1 MIETASPATSIA
13 FNNLQNA
20 FATKSDRDLRKAYWL
35 FKAMGSNLLVR
46 NGPVLLDIA
55 LKLHIPVLPVIRAT
69 LFKHFCGGENIAE
82 CNNTIAALHRA
93 GIGSVLDYSIEGEE
107 KESVFDS
114 TTKEL
119 LATIDRAKG
128 DPAVPFCVFKVTG
141 IARFTCL
148 EKISSGNAVAES
160 DNREFEKIRQRVL
173 TICEHAATARV
184 RIFIDAEESWIQPAI
199 DALADE
205 MMKRFNKEGQ
215 AVVFNTIQLYRSD
228 RLAFLKESH
237 QKAVQEGYKLG
248 LKLVRG
254 AYMEKERER
263 ALKNNYPSPIQP
275 NWNATN
281 IDYDAALKYCVE
293 HISEIEICAGTHNE
307 ASCKL
312 LVSLMSDA
320 RLAANDYRIWF
331 SQLLGMSD
339 HISYNLAAAG
349 FNVAKYVPYGPV
361 KSVLPYLIRR
371 AMENTSIAGQTGREL
386 KMIHDEKIRRRSQK
400 KG

>member
-1 MIETASPATSIA
+1 
-13 FNNLQNA
+13 
-20 FATKSDRDLRKAYWL
+20 
-35 FKAMGSNLLVR
+35 MGSNLLVS

-55 LKLHIPVLPVIRAT
+55 LKLHVPVLPVIKAT

-82 CNNTIAALHRA
+82 CNNTIAALHRD

-107 KESVFDS
+107 KESVFES
-114 TTKEL
+114 TTKEII
-119 LATIDRAKG
+119 ATIDRATG
-128 DPAVPFCVFKVTG
+128 DTSIPFCVFKVTG
-141 IARFTCL
+141 IARFDCL
-148 EKISSGNAVAES
+148 EKISSEKTVEES
-160 DNREFEKIRQRVL
+160 DRTEFEKVRQRVL
-173 TICEHAATARV
+173 SICEHAASCKV

-199 DALADE
+199 DTLADE
-205 MMKRFNKEGQ
+205 MMKRFNGGDR

-228 RLAFLKESH
+228 RLAFLKASH
-237 QKAVQEGYKLG
+237 RKAAHEGYKLG

-263 ALKNNYPSPIQP
+263 AQKNEYPSPIQP
-275 NWNATN
+275 DWKATN
-281 IDYDAALKYCVE
+281 NDYDAALKYCVE

-307 ASCKL
+307 ESCKL
-312 LVSLMSDA
+312 LVELMQSA
-320 RLAANDYRIWF
+320 RLAANDDRIWF

-349 FNVAKYVPYGPV
+349 YNVAKYVPYGPV

-386 KMIHDEKIRRRSQK
+386 RMIHDEKIRRKSQK
-400 KG
+400 NG